1 MYSSYAP
8 SFLLGQAENSRK
20 HRQTFMLKE
29 IVARI
34 QVKIK
39 GILLKSR
46 NLFKSIRD
54 YILKGAK
61 HLTAYTKSQKL
72 IIV

>member
-1 MYSSYAP
+1 
-8 SFLLGQAENSRK
+8 
-20 HRQTFMLKE
+20 MLKE

-72 IIV
+72 IIVQTRRCWLQCGFFRIYAPSGKLN